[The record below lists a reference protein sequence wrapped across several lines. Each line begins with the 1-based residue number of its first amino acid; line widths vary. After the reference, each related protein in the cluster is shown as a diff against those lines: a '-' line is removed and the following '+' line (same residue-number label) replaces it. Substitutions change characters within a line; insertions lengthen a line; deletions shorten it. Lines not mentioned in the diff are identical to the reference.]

1 MTEKLDSIPLDEVLE
16 IYNEISVM
24 LKSLEDKKKELTESE

>member
-1 MTEKLDSIPLDEVLE
+1 MTEKLDNIPLDEVLE
-16 IYNEISVM
+16 IYNEISSM